1 MIHVL
6 FGEFGVCDGGWKS
19 QWDLSS
25 TTSQN
30 NTVSSQ
36 ATITTAVV
44 YVHTAG
50 HAGPP
55 SRPDAALL
63 IIHLH

>member
-1 MIHVL
+1 MR
-6 FGEFGVCDGGWKS
+6 DGGWES
-19 QWDLSS
+19 QWDSSS

-30 NTVSSQ
+30 NTLSRQPS
-36 ATITTAVV
+36 ITTAVV

-50 HAGPP
+50 HAGPL
-55 SRPDAALL
+55 SRPEAELL